1 MYTMLLIH
9 IFNRTDSKF
18 ARKRKKKK
26 KSGTRKKFVP
36 LVSTTAAGTAST

>member
-1 MYTMLLIH
+1 MYKLLIH
-9 IFNRTDSKF
+9 IFNRNDSKF
-18 ARKRKKKK
+18 AREKK